1 MLVYPGGS
9 SKLAR
14 YAEGLGAA
22 GAHDVLR
29 VRLED
34 NPDDSSGQ
42 RKAALIPFVKEIV
55 PVVNQPLRLLEITP
69 PEGLIEATTTVM
81 KERSRGRR
89 Q

>member
-1 MLVYPGGS
+1 M
-9 SKLAR
+9 
-14 YAEGLGAA
+14 
-22 GAHDVLR
+22 LR

-34 NPDDSSGQ
+34 NSDDPVAGEQ
-42 RKAALIPFVKEIV
+42 KAALVPFVKEIV

-81 KERSRGRR
+81 KDRSRRRR